1 MNESNPD
8 IQKMKEEAIRYVN
21 EMRAK
26 SKYNN
31 SNNSRGRPNENMRG
45 LNKAGANNLKNER
58 TKDNKVHKDKD
69 DKPKLEYKKRDPIS
83 DIFDIVM
90 KDKEKTLILVLI
102 LILSSEGADTSLI
115 FALMYLLI

>member
-45 LNKAGANNLKNER
+45 FNK
-58 TKDNKVHKDKD
+58 KDNKVHKDKD